1 MAQPRGK
8 NMIDMAQADR
18 TLRINNSASD
28 VRPFAVVH
36 EKTGAVM
43 WSGIGWREALV
54 QLHLAGFDGHRI
66 TRLR

>member
-1 MAQPRGK
+1 MT
-8 NMIDMAQADR
+8 DMAQLDS
-18 TLRINNSASD
+18 TLRINNGGSD
-28 VRPFAVVH
+28 VHAFAVVD

-43 WSGIGWREALV
+43 WSGMGWIEALM